1 MTKYAKCFGCDFN
14 HAGIISN
21 NKCKTCSRNN
31 SGTDNY
37 INSRDNCKNCAWAVT
52 CLDEKKVRPCE
63 DFTPKSQ
70 KMRG

>member
-1 MTKYAKCFGCDFN
+1 MSCYAKCFGCDYN
-14 HAGIISN
+14 QAGIIN
-21 NKCKTCSRNN
+21 KTCN
-31 SGTDNY
+31 SCLRRGQTTDNY